1 MLLLKAIWGL
11 SRVGLVK
18 DELLN
23 KVEEGFSKT
32 RPELID

>member
-23 KVEEGFSKT
+23 KVEEGFSKI

>member
-23 KVEEGFSKT
+23 KVEEGLSKI